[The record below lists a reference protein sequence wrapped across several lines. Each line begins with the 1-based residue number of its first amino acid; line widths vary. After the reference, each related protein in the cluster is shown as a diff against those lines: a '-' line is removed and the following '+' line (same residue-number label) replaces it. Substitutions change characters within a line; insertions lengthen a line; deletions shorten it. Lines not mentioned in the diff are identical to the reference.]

1 MQPHSAQ
8 PRPLQVAL
16 EKSNVRTTEL
26 YRELDPKQKGAVEKV
41 DFMTVM
47 HGLGVKSDDAE
58 LGVIFH
64 IWETDSSGTLD
75 FKGLDRVLR
84 TAKSKRHSTRVSS
97 TSAMDIQ
104 KALNE
109 RLQGRVKGDA
119 DKKPDKK
126 ANKFQRGKSTIKL
139 EKDKEVEEVAEYE
152 ETGDELEG
160 TWAASKWINSLHD
173 IPKAILRALQMPSA
187 AVQPAFDFM
196 RKINVEEVSS
206 RLEEAKLG
214 GLTNIM
220 LTALME
226 LKKQTVSGSAQLN
239 DKFQMSYGSLSLF
252 YGGLESLLGPPQMT
266 KEHQGEEA
274 IASLFKSMENDH
286 CAMADSNELFD
297 TPNGMTSKSC
307 IEWEVVVDPKPQ
319 PAGLSETELYPER
332 SGWRQSNPE
341 WCRKLVPLATLME
354 DMKNNCNMQLAKDGH
369 SEVIKEELV
378 GGRLYTGP
386 MYAKYNAVLRSK
398 SKVPFLVEQ
407 GKKLTRGN
415 SYVTTIHAI
424 NS

>member
-1 MQPHSAQ
+1 M
-8 PRPLQVAL
+8 
-16 EKSNVRTTEL
+16 RTTEL
-26 YRELDPKQKGAVEKV
+26 YRELDPKQKGAVEKA
-41 DFMTVM
+41 DFIKVM
-47 HGLGVKSDDAE
+47 HALGIKSDEDE
-58 LGVIFH
+58 LSLIFH
-64 IWETDSSGTLD
+64 IWDTDGSGTLD
-75 FKGLDRVLR
+75 FKQLDRVLR
-84 TAKSKRHSTRVSS
+84 TAKSKRHSIQAGKHMPS

-126 ANKFQRGKSTIKL
+126 GNKFQRLKSNKL
-139 EKDKEVEEVAEYE
+139 EKDKEVDEVAELYE
-152 ETGDELEG
+152 ETGDEPEG
-160 TWAASKWINSLHD
+160 TWAASKWIHSLHD
-173 IPKAILRALQMPSA
+173 IPKVIIRALRVPSA
-187 AVQPAFDFM
+187 TVQPAFDFM
-196 RKINVEEVSS
+196 RKINDEEVSS

-214 GLTNIM
+214 GITNIM

-239 DKFQMSYGSLSLF
+239 DKFQASGKFQMSYGSLSLF
-252 YGGLESLLGPPQMT
+252 YGGLESLLGPPQMS
-266 KEHQGEEA
+266 KEHQGEDA
-274 IASLFKSMENDH
+274 VASLFKSMDNDH
-286 CAMADSNELFD
+286 CAMADSKELFE

-307 IEWEVVVDPKPQ
+307 IEWEIVVDPKPQ
-319 PAGLSETELYPER
+319 PAGLSEVELYPER
-332 SGWRQSNPE
+332 SGLRESNPE
-341 WCRKLVPLATLME
+341 WCRKPMPLATLME
-354 DMKNNCNMQLAKDGH
+354 DMKNNCNMKLAKDGH
-369 SEVIKEELV
+369 SEVMKEELV

-415 SYVTTIHAI
+415 DYATTIHAI